1 MNAADFDISIIV
13 PLYNEAQVFPMLIK
27 RLNRL
32 IKSSSYKIEV
42 VLVNDGSVD
51 ATPLLMKQVALINPH
66 YHGVFLSRNYGH
78 QIALTAGMSIA
89 RGTKAIMVIDGDLQD
104 PPELLPDFYKKIQ
117 EGYDVVYGIRKKRK
131 EGFLKR
137 SAYYLFYRLL
147 KKIAGIDLPLDSG
160 DFGMMSRRVVDIMN
174 QMPEQSRYLRG
185 MRAWVGFNQ
194 TGIEYERS
202 ERAAGN
208 AKYDFRMLS
217 KLAYNGIFNFS
228 DVPIKILTRLGFL
241 AILSSVCYF
250 VYSVIAKY
258 TSDTVPTGF
267 TALLFVIILFGGVQ
281 LISIGILGEYIIRM
295 FFQVKN
301 RPIFIVKE
309 RIFNQEL
316 VSQPE
321 VSPTKIIKIGS

>member
-1 MNAADFDISIIV
+1 MKSQDINISIVV
-13 PLYNEAQVFPMLIK
+13 PLYNEEKVFPILIE
-27 RLNRL
+27 RLNKL
-32 IKSSSYKIEV
+32 IESLPYKVEI
-42 VLVNDGSVD
+42 VLINDGSTD
-51 ATPLLMKQVALINPH
+51 ATPILMKQVALTNAQ
-66 YHGVFLSRNYGH
+66 YQCVFLSRNYGH
-78 QIALTAGMSIA
+78 QIALTAGMSVA
-89 RGTKAIMVIDGDLQD
+89 RGNKAVMVIDGDLQD
-104 PPELLPDFYKKIQ
+104 PPELLPEFYQKIK
-117 EGYDVVYGIRKKRK
+117 EGYDVIYGVRKKRK
-131 EGFLKR
+131 EGFFKR

-194 TGIEYERS
+194 VGIEYERND
-202 ERAAGN
+202 RVAGSP
-208 AKYDFRMLS
+208 KYNFRMLS

-228 DVPIKILTRLGFL
+228 DVPIKILTRLGLL
-241 AILSSVCYF
+241 AIFSSLCYF
-250 VYSVIAKY
+250 IYSVIAKY

-301 RPIFIVKE
+301 RPIFIIKE
-309 RIFNQEL
+309 KVIDKEL
-316 VSQPE
+316 
-321 VSPTKIIKIGS
+321 IA